1 MKSKIDEIV
10 TASNLCSAVPQEAV
24 PIRAARTI
32 SSMARCII
40 CTATASN

>member
-10 TASNLCSAVPQEAV
+10 TASNLCSAEAV